1 MRFLFSSRIPST
13 TLHRQ
18 RGVAVI
24 TALLLATLAITIVAS
39 LFWQQQVQVRS
50 IENQRLQLQT
60 QWILRG
66 ALDWASLI
74 LREDGKQS
82 SVDYLSEPWATPL
95 AETRLDQ
102 YVDDGS
108 TDQEASAAVLSGYI
122 VDAQSRYN
130 LSNLVNG
137 KIIDPVALNTFS
149 RLLSALHLDAALAQ
163 SIAQTLSSQQAGT
176 AVLPL
181 KNIEDLLAVPGVTPA
196 LVNALNE
203 FVVILPQATPINV
216 NTAPLEVLAARL
228 DTLSRAQVSSMI
240 AERTQ
245 HYYTN
250 LVDFQ
255 TRINAVKPTV
265 IAAGAFSVGSNY
277 FLVKGKVQM
286 GRAALASWSLIQRSG
301 SGEGTTTKLLWSR
314 ESPTS

>member
-1 MRFLFSSRIPST
+1 LQ
-13 TLHRQ
+13 HQ

-60 QWILRG
+60 EWILRG

-82 SVDYLSEPWATPL
+82 TVDYLSEPWATPL

-102 YVDDGS
+102 YVEAGS
-108 TDQEASAAVLSGYI
+108 TDQNAGAAVLSGYI
-122 VDAQSRYN
+122 VDAQSRFN

-137 KIIDPVALNTFS
+137 NSVDPSALTTFS
-149 RLLSALHLDAALAQ
+149 HLLSGLQLDAGLAQAIAQALA
-163 SIAQTLSSQQAGT
+163 AQQTGT
-176 AVLPL
+176 TGTTALPL
-181 KNIEDLLAVPGVTPA
+181 QNVEDLLAVPGVTPA
-196 LVNALNE
+196 FVNALKE
-203 FVVILPQATPINV
+203 FVVILPQVTPINV
-216 NTAPLEVLAARL
+216 NTAPLEVLAANL
-228 DTLSRAQVSSMI
+228 NTLSSTQVESLI
-240 AERTQ
+240 ASRTQ
-245 HYYTN
+245 HYYASMG
-250 LVDFQ
+250 DFQ
-255 TRINAVKPTV
+255 QRINAIKPTF
-265 IAAGAFSVGSNY
+265 IATGSLSVGSNY

-301 SGEGTTTKLLWSR
+301 VGAGTTTKVLWSR
-314 ESPTS
+314 ASSIS